1 MRSEH
6 AVAIPQSN
14 LQVGVAR
21 SLSLPRQAT
30 YSSASSP
37 ALPYRLR
44 FFTGEALG
52 LLFVMLSTMYIF
64 ALPTTWLRREQAMG
78 VVGRALKRTMDII
91 GSIIGL
97 IITLPLFLIVP
108 LLIKLDSPGPVFYVQ
123 TRIGSDNRRRD
134 RRTCQRAGSADRRS
148 RDRRRS
154 NYYGRPFN
162 VIKFRTMVQDAESKS
177 GPVWASKNDP
187 RVTKLGALL
196 RKTRIDEI
204 PQFLNVLKGD
214 MSLVGPRPERPKF
227 VEDLSRRIDGYTDR
241 LTVKPGITGLA
252 QVVNGYDD
260 SLASVARKVRLDLEY
275 IDGWTIW
282 SDIKILFRTV
292 LVVFTGKGA
301 H

>member
-6 AVAIPQSN
+6 AVAIPRSN

-21 SLSLPRQAT
+21 SLNAPRQAT
-30 YSSASSP
+30 FAPATSP
-37 ALPYRLR
+37 ALSYRLR
-44 FFTGEALG
+44 FFTGETLG
-52 LLFVMLSTMYIF
+52 LLFVMLSTVYIF
-64 ALPTTWLRREQAMG
+64 ALPTTWLRRDQAMG
-78 VVGRALKRTMDII
+78 VVGRAVKRLIDIV

-108 LLIKLDSPGPVFYVQ
+108 LLIKLDSPGPVFYLQ
-123 TRIGSDNRRRD
+123 TRIGADNRRRD
-134 RRTCQRAGSADRRS
+134 RRTCQRAGAVDRRA
-148 RDRRRS
+148 RDRRRA

-204 PQFLNVLKGD
+204 PQFLCVLKGD

-227 VEDLSRRIDGYTDR
+227 VEDLSQRVDGYTDR
-241 LTVKPGITGLA
+241 LAVKPGITGLA

-275 IDGWTIW
+275 INTWSIW
-282 SDIKILFRTV
+282 SDIKILLRTV